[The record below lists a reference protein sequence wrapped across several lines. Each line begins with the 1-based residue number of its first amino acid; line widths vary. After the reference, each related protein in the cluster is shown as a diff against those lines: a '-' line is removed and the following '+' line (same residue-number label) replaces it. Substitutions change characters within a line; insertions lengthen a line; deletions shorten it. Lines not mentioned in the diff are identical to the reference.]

1 MIFFIVSSPRSGST
15 AIANICDAAK
25 NCLCDVEPEHKA
37 FLVKLLYD
45 PYYCL
50 DDWMDQF
57 KSKIKGFVA
66 ANGVEIY
73 GQKDPAY
80 NWIISHLYKTFECKF
95 VYLIRD
101 GREVVRSLL
110 NWNQQTSGI
119 IYNECTEYVKLSDQ
133 AAANK
138 KANEGVYDQSDML
151 RPRPSPQEPLYLK
164 WKNLSRAEMYAFY
177 WVRSNQI
184 IQNNLSAVHPD
195 MQLKIDMADVK
206 IDELVDFLGLDI
218 DTDIANVLLNGKI
231 NSTEQRGF
239 GSGTYKWEDLGRKTK
254 QATER
259 ILRQG
264 G

>member
-25 NCLCDVEPEHKA
+25 NCLCEVEPEHKA
-37 FLVKLLYD
+37 FLVRMLYD
-45 PYYCL
+45 PYCSL
-50 DDWMDQF
+50 DDWLDQF
-57 KSKIKGFVA
+57 ESKIKGFMA
-66 ANGVEIY
+66 ATGVEIY

-80 NWIISHLYKTFECKF
+80 NWVISHLYKTFECKF
-95 VYLIRD
+95 VYLVRD

-119 IYNECTEYVKLSDQ
+119 IYNECKEPVKLSDQ

-151 RPRPSPQEPLYLK
+151 RPRPSPQEPLFLK
-164 WKNLSRAEMYAFY
+164 WKNLSRAEMYSFY

-184 IQNNLSAVHPD
+184 IENQLSAVPKD
-195 MQLKIDMADVK
+195 MKLKIHMGAFRAERL
-206 IDELVDFLGLDI
+206 IDFLKLDI
-218 DTDIANVLLNGKI
+218 SADQANQFLGEKI

-239 GSGTYKWEDLGRKTK
+239 GSGTYPEWKDWDFKLK
-254 QATER
+254 QATDR
-259 ILRQG
+259 ILRL
-264 G
+264 